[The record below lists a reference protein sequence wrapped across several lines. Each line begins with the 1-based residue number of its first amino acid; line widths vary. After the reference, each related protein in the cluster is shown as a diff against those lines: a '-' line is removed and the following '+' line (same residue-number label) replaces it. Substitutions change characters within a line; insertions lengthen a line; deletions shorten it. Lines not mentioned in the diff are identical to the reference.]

1 MEIEGCGIPHA
12 TDRPRGGDPL
22 LHARPGRL
30 PDRSRPGHRHP
41 ARHSR
46 QKAPG
51 RPPRMSWW
59 PKWHCLD
66 GMTIAHAGYAAG
78 ALAPAAMARPARP
91 RLHRTAP
98 CRPQGSR
105 RLHRGL
111 GRAPHGNQRKAET
124 PRPKAAIDPLPTRR
138 IAGLKGSLWP
148 AARWLTTPVRL
159 AERAP
164 DLLICAAAR
173 PPKLT
178 RAAAPNG
185 GSSATVVTSDVT
197 RRNRSSGKRATLSP
211 SRC

>member
-1 MEIEGCGIPHA
+1 MEIERRGIPHA
-12 TDRPRGGDPL
+12 PDRPRGGDPL

-66 GMTIAHAGYAAG
+66 GMAIAHAGYAAG

-98 CRPQGSR
+98 CRRNGAGALTADWAALLTAIKER
-105 RLHRGL
+105 R
-111 GRAPHGNQRKAET
+111 QT

-138 IAGLKGSLWP
+138 IAGFEREVWP
-148 AARWLTTPVRL
+148 PRGA
-159 AERAP
+159 
-164 DLLICAAAR
+164 
-173 PPKLT
+173 
-178 RAAAPNG
+178 
-185 GSSATVVTSDVT
+185 
-197 RRNRSSGKRATLSP
+197 
-211 SRC
+211 